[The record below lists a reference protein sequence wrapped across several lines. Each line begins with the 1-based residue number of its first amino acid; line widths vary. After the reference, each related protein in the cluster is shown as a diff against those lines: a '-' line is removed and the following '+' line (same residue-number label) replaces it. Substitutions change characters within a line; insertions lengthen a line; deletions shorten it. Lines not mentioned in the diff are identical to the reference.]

1 METLKIRVDN
11 LLEKAKIQFEKL
23 SKNES
28 AFNFG
33 DFDDLKFHDESME
46 IYYGTISVIENVY
59 GKNSSHIK
67 ELLLTNN
74 KILAIKYKSVDG
86 RDAQLLKSII
96 GILSNLNFE
105 IENGLLTSLEKKVSK
120 EILTDFISFSKEQFS
135 KGDLNI
141 SSVLICAALEDSL
154 KRIAEINGLDV
165 ERKSMAQVVNALKS
179 KGLIQKSVST
189 LLGNYTELRNRVF
202 HADWESIEKS
212 EIGSLI
218 GFTEQFVKDNF

>member
-11 LLEKAKIQFEKL
+11 LHEKAKIQFEKL
-23 SKNES
+23 RKNES
-28 AFNFG
+28 AFNIG

-46 IYYGTISVIENVY
+46 IYYGTISIIENVY

-67 ELLLTNN
+67 ELLLINS

-96 GILSNLNFE
+96 GILSNLKFE
-105 IENGLLTSLEKKVSK
+105 IENGLLRSLEKIVSK

-189 LLGNYTELRNRVF
+189 LLGNYTDLRNRVF